1 MLSVRVR
8 KYLCLSFLLSA
19 IFGPSTLPQK
29 APDFSGDWTLKLGN
43 RVFLIVAVSP
53 MPDEAE
59 SFGGSLIRAQH
70 FSSSNGV
77 TFSGVK
83 GPVIRYPIVKTAVKE
98 NCLSFTTQNPADA
111 NDKDD
116 FQLCITSEGQGTLK
130 IDLPNFDGWPV
141 TKEKGPLAVATDW
154 DSTCT
159 YSIQDT
165 NVSNSQMKMVFDE
178 DQKVREPGIGKI
190 DWTVVEKTDA
200 ARREITRKLLADG
213 KLHSGE
219 DFEEAAYVFQHG
231 DSSDD
236 YLLAH
241 TLAMV
246 AVARGKSSAIWI
258 ATATLDRYLNS
269 IHQPQIYGT
278 QFYTKPNEPTTQEP
292 YNRGLISDALRR
304 QLNVPSQAAQEEQ
317 RRQYE
322 KERARP

>member
-1 MLSVRVR
+1 MLSLRVR
-8 KYLCLSFLLSA
+8 KYLCLPFLLSA
-19 IFGPSTLPQK
+19 IFGPSALPQK
-29 APDFSGDWTLKLGN
+29 APDFSGDWAFRVGN
-43 RVFLIVAVSP
+43 RVLLVVNLTRAPGGAGQLSGFLIHP
-53 MPDEAE
+53 EH
-59 SFGGSLIRAQH
+59 LL
-70 FSSSNGV
+70 SNGM
-77 TFSGVK
+77 TISRIQ
-83 GPVIRYPIVKTAVKE
+83 GPVIRYPIVEAAVKE

-130 IDLPNFDGWPV
+130 IDLPNFEGWPV
-141 TKEKGPLAVATDW
+141 TKEKGPVAVATDW
-154 DSTCT
+154 DSACT
-159 YSIQDT
+159 YPIGGTD
-165 NVSNSQMKMVFDE
+165 VSNPQMKMVFDE

-200 ARREITRKLLADG
+200 ARREITRKLLAEG
-213 KLHSGE
+213 QLHTGE

-231 DSSDD
+231 DSPDD

-241 TLAMV
+241 TLSMV

-278 QFYTKPNEPTTQEP
+278 QFYTRPNEPTTQEP

-304 QLNVPSQAAQEEQ
+304 QLSVPSQAAQEEQ